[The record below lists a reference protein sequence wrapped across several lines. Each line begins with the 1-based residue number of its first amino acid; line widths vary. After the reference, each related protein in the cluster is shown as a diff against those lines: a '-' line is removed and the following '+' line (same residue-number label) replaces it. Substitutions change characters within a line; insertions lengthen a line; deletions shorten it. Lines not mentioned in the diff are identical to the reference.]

1 MNIKKSKRLLFSLLT
16 FILSTPFIWGQE
28 QDFNKWSVE
37 VNTGFGKPIT
47 PFGPKFYSS
56 KNNTYFA
63 FNKLN
68 HFDVGARYMLS
79 PYFGMRLGLTYV
91 SISNASGSNSLP
103 FETQLTEVNFQ
114 AVVNMG
120 HVLHFNQF
128 TSRLGLLAHMGP
140 QISKLAIKKSK
151 NPGNSD
157 TDGGF
162 IVGITPQLKL
172 TDRLVLSS
180 DFSFT
185 GNFRQHLN
193 WDGSHASNNNL
204 FGIMHD
210 LTIGFTYYIGKQER
224 HADWFWND
232 LTMVKTAKMV
242 DYEKTIQDLKKD
254 TDKDGIPDYL
264 DLEKNT
270 PAGAVVDSKGRSVV
284 KEKTISKLSEVAAN
298 NNPNLTEKEREFAAI
313 FADGNNEV
321 FFDFNQVNPNKDSKK
336 KIIAIISFMKK
347 YPETKTVLNGYTDNR
362 GGEEFNRRLGLR
374 RSQKVQEIMQL
385 YGIDPSRISL
395 VSRGIDELTT
405 EGSTDLETLAIA
417 RRVVIVLQ

>member
-1 MNIKKSKRLLFSLLT
+1 MIFKKSKYLVFSFLVIFLIT
-16 FILSTPFIWGQE
+16 LPAHGQE
-28 QDFNKWSVE
+28 QDFNKWSIE
-37 VNTGFGKPIT
+37 ANIGFGKPIS
-47 PFGPKFYSS
+47 PFAPKYFSS

-63 FNKLN
+63 FTKLN

-79 PYFGMRLGLTYV
+79 PYFGVRAGFTHV

-103 FETQLTEVNFQ
+103 FETQLTEVNLQ
-114 AVVNMG
+114 GVVNMG
-120 HVLHFNQF
+120 HLLHFDQF
-128 TSRLGLLAHMGP
+128 TSRLGLLAHMGL
-140 QISKLAIKKSK
+140 QVNKLAIKKSK

-157 TDGGF
+157 MDGGF

-172 TDRLVLSS
+172 SNRFALQT

-193 WDGSHASNNNL
+193 WDGSHATTNNL

-210 LTIGFTYYIGKQER
+210 LTFGITYYLGKHEQ

-232 LTMVKTAKMV
+232 LAMVKTAKMV
-242 DYEKTIQDLKKD
+242 EYETTIQDLKKD

-270 PAGAVVDSKGRSVV
+270 VAGAVVDSKGRAVV
-284 KEKTISKLSEVAAN
+284 TTKTIALPAEVLAN
-298 NNPNLTEKEREFAAI
+298 KNPNLTEKEREFAAI

-336 KIIAIISFMKK
+336 KIIAIISYLKK
-347 YPETKTVLNGYTDNR
+347 YPETKAVLNGYTDNR

-374 RSQKVQEIMQL
+374 RSQKVQEIMEL
-385 YGIDPSRISL
+385 YGIEPSRISL
-395 VSRGIDELTT
+395 VSKGIDELTT
-405 EGSTDLETLAIA
+405 EGSTNLETLAMA